1 MSQEH
6 IPRSTKEI
14 NDLITENK
22 RKKKKSKTKDGE
34 DDDENDS
41 SIEEPNL
48 DKELDNLDEFESLF
62 RVAPSNQTPAPTSTA
77 KPSDQKGTLSDFKIQ
92 RMSKEEHQRQL

>member
-1 MSQEH
+1 MKILERIGVSQEH

-34 DDDENDS
+34 DDSDNDS

-62 RVAPSNQTPAPTSTA
+62 RVAPSN
-77 KPSDQKGTLSDFKIQ
+77 
-92 RMSKEEHQRQL
+92 

>member
-34 DDDENDS
+34 DEDVDDFGSFKAKLKQDS
-41 SIEEPNL
+41 IFNNIDEEC
-48 DKELDNLDEFESLF
+48 
-62 RVAPSNQTPAPTSTA
+62 
-77 KPSDQKGTLSDFKIQ
+77 
-92 RMSKEEHQRQL
+92 